1 MRWLALLL
9 VLANV
14 GFFAW
19 HHRLSDSL
27 LDRAP
32 PLPAEAAP
40 ALDRLGEMDPEE
52 LVKRTPVSSRASGA
66 RIAEASCFAVGP
78 LTGEYSEGA
87 VLGRVREWLKSRGGE
102 VDLRR
107 RRRQEIRYYW
117 LYLRPAGTRGAA
129 QDRVRELVANAFG
142 NAVVI
147 PAGNMK
153 NAVSIGVYGL
163 RSDLERDLTRLERKG
178 FEPEVRPVL
187 RTGRALWFIARF
199 PPGYEFPKERFDRAF
214 RRPLR
219 GSRGGGHEAPA
230 SSEAPAG
237 RIRAEGRALEVVD
250 TRCPPPREPPAGPP
264 SPALPEIS

>member
-1 MRWLALLL
+1 MRWLAFLL

-19 HHRLSDSL
+19 RHWPLDPL
-27 LDRAP
+27 LDGGAP

-40 ALDRLGEMDPEE
+40 SLDRLGEMNLDEFVE
-52 LVKRTPVSSRASGA
+52 RTPVSSRASGA
-66 RIAEASCFAVGP
+66 RVAEASCFAVGP

-117 LYLRPAGTRGAA
+117 LHLRPAGTHGAA

-163 RSDLERDLTRLERKG
+163 RSVLERDLTRLEAKG

-187 RTGRALWFIARF
+187 RTGRSLWFTARF
-199 PPGYEFPKERFDRAF
+199 PPGYEFPAKRFAVPF
-214 RRPLR
+214 
-219 GSRGGGHEAPA
+219 GG
-230 SSEAPAG
+230 
-237 RIRAEGRALEVVD
+237 LEVVD

-264 SPALPEIS
+264 IQALPEIS